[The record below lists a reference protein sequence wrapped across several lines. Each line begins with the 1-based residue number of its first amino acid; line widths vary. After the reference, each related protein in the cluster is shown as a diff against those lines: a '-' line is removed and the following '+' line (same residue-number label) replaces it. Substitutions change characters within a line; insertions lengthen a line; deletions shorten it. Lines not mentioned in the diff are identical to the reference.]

1 MSIHV
6 AIHHKTTYT
15 FDRPVRLSPHVVRL
29 RPAPHCRTPILSYSL
44 KVEPTDHFVNWQQDP
59 FGNYLARFV
68 FPEPTCE
75 LNVKVDVVADM
86 TIINPFDFFIDDE
99 AKCYPFAYDQ
109 GLEQDLSPYLAASDG
124 LPLLDKWMMGLPVLP
139 LEGLAIV
146 DFLVQINAKLCSDIA
161 YSIRME
167 PGVQSPDETLRQQL
181 GSCRDTAWLLVQVL
195 RRKGLAARFVSGYLV
210 QLAADVAAVDGP
222 SGPSADFT
230 DLHAWAEVFVPGA
243 GWIGL
248 DPTSGLLAGE
258 GHIPLAATPE
268 PSSAAAITGMLE
280 PCETTMSFANVVT
293 RIREDPRV
301 TLPYSAAQW
310 SAIDALGKSVDDVL
324 NANDVRLTMGGEPTF
339 VSAKDM
345 EAPEWT
351 VAADGP
357 AKRKAGADMAARLAK
372 RFAAGGFVHYGQG
385 KWYPGE
391 PLPRWQIS
399 LFWRTDGK
407 PLWRNPALFVVDPSE
422 PGSAD
427 LRGMRALGIALANR
441 LGVPGE
447 CVVEAFEDPLY
458 QLWTEATM
466 PLGTPS
472 KTLLASADAAAGA
485 AMRAAFIDQLDAG
498 RGDPIAMV
506 IPLHRPP
513 GVTNL
518 WGTSRWKLRRGE
530 LYLLPGD
537 SPSGLRLPLDALT
550 WYAPP
555 SEPDASPFDDHP
567 PLESSEA
574 EFESDEAGG
583 PRFGVVADPAVVDEP
598 DLCAKGNDLAITR
611 TVARLDVVA
620 SAPRVGEAGEGVV
633 RVEGVEG
640 VEGQVSVEDGEKV
653 EIAPANRGE
662 QSPAMVVAVSECPPT
677 ALSVELRNGHLFVF
691 FPPFAQLADVVDL
704 LAVIEDAAEQCGVT
718 VVLEGYSPPRDPR
731 LQTLVV
737 APDPGVLEINVHPAG
752 SWNDLVEITTTV
764 HEFARLALLGTE
776 TFQLDGRHSG
786 TGGGNH
792 ITIGAAEAKDS
803 PMLRRPD
810 LLQSMITF
818 WQHHPSLSYLFS
830 GRFIGPTSQAP
841 RVDEGRAETLYELE
855 IAFAEL
861 ERLCNTRQTSTV
873 TGQIGDSANR
883 IDPTAADSTATDP
896 KVIAPFEVDPIELDP
911 IALDPVQVHA
921 GVLSGG
927 REAPRSNPPP
937 WLVDRLLRHLLTDI
951 TGNTHRAEFCV
962 DKLFSP
968 DSERGRLGLL
978 ELRGFEMPPHPQ
990 MALVQAL
997 LVRSLVA
1004 RMWINPYQS
1013 PLVRWGTDLHDR
1025 FLLPHF
1031 CAADIADVIA
1041 DLQDHGI
1048 AFDQSWM
1055 APFLEFR
1062 FPRLGSV
1069 DIGDVHLEL
1078 RAAIEPWHVL
1088 GEEVS
1093 ATSTARYVDS
1103 SVERLQVKTIGLT
1116 EGRHV
1121 VTCNGVVVPLR
1132 PTETVGVHVG
1142 GVRYRAWQP
1151 PSALH
1156 PTIGV
1161 HSPLTFDLIDL
1172 WSGRS
1177 VGGCTYHVSHPGG
1190 VAYETFPVNANSAEA
1205 RRRSRFDTL
1214 SHTPGPLDADTLAY
1228 LTANAPGGSTGS
1240 GSGAGRG
1247 SSADQ
1252 RGRSRV
1258 EMGRMFSSAAVQEY
1272 PRTLDLRRTGR

>member
-68 FPEPTCE
+68 FPEPTSE
-75 LNVKVDVVADM
+75 LDVMVDVVADM

-99 AKCYPFAYDQ
+99 AKSYPFAYDR
-109 GLEQDLSPYLAASDG
+109 GLAQDLSPYLAASDG
-124 LPLLDKWMMGLPVLP
+124 LPLLDKWMTSLPSLPV
-139 LEGLAIV
+139 EGLAIV

-210 QLAADVAAVDGP
+210 QLAADIAAVDGP
-222 SGPSADFT
+222 SGPTADFT

-248 DPTSGLLAGE
+248 DPTSGLFAGE

-268 PSSAAAITGMLE
+268 PFSAAAITGMLE
-280 PCETTMSFANVVT
+280 PCETTMSFANVVM

-301 TLPYSAAQW
+301 TLPYSEAQW
-310 SAIDALGKSVDDVL
+310 RAIDALGQSVDEVL

-357 AKRKAGADMAARLAK
+357 AKRKAGADMAARLAE
-372 RFAAGGFVHYGQG
+372 RFANGGFVHYGQG

-399 LFWRTDGK
+399 LFWRTDGQ

-427 LRGMRALGIALANR
+427 LRAMRALSVALANR
-441 LGVPGE
+441 LGVPRD

-458 QLWTEATM
+458 ELWTEARM

-472 KTLLASADAAAGA
+472 KTLLASADAAAGT
-485 AMRAAFIDQLDAG
+485 AMRAAFIDQLDAR
-498 RGDPIAMV
+498 RGDPVAMV

-513 GVTNL
+513 GTVER
-518 WGTSRWKLRRGE
+518 WGTCRWTLRRGQ

-555 SEPDASPFDDHP
+555 TEPDASPFDEHP
-567 PLESSEA
+567 PLSSPHKVSSVDGNDPGLSPA
-574 EFESDEAGG
+574 VSPVDGVG
-583 PRFGVVADPAVVDEP
+583 DPTGVVE
-598 DLCAKGNDLAITR
+598 
-611 TVARLDVVA
+611 VA
-620 SAPRVGEAGEGVV
+620 
-633 RVEGVEG
+633 EGVEG
-640 VEGQVSVEDGEKV
+640 VEDTGAAEHREFVQEGS
-653 EIAPANRGE
+653 APVRE
-662 QSPAMVVAVSECPPT
+662 PSPATVVAVSECPPT

-691 FPPFAQLADVVDL
+691 LPPFAQLADVVEL
-704 LAVIEDAAEQCGVT
+704 LTVIEDAADQCGVC

-792 ITIGAAEAKDS
+792 ITIGAAQAKDS
-803 PMLRRPD
+803 PLLRRPD

-861 ERLCNTRQTSTV
+861 ERLCDARPVQSPTDQQGSRV
-873 TGQIGDSANR
+873 NR
-883 IDPTAADSTATDP
+883 IGSALSDPS
-896 KVIAPFEVDPIELDP
+896 EG
-911 IALDPVQVHA
+911 DPVQGDPVQPDAVHTDTVHPDTAQTRTVQREDA
-921 GVLSGG
+921 GETGQGETAEEEAAG
-927 REAPRSNPPP
+927 RKVATSNPPP

-1004 RMWINPYQS
+1004 RMWTNPYRH

-1031 CAADIADVIA
+1031 CAADISEVIA
-1041 DLQDHGI
+1041 DLQDHGF

-1069 DIGDVHLEL
+1069 NIGDVHLEL

-1093 ATSTARYVDS
+1093 AQSTARYVDS

-1132 PTETVGVHVG
+1132 PTETIGVHIA

-1228 LTANAPGGSTGS
+1228 LSANSPGASGS
-1240 GSGAGRG
+1240 GSGVGGG

-1252 RGRSRV
+1252 QGRVS
-1258 EMGRMFSSAAVQEY
+1258 GSPKQKFSSTAVQEY
-1272 PRTLDLRRTGR
+1272 PRTLDLRRTSR

>member
-29 RPAPHCRTPILSYSL
+29 RPAPHCRTPIISYSL

-210 QLAADVAAVDGP
+210 QLAADIAAVDGP
-222 SGPSADFT
+222 SGPSVDFT

-248 DPTSGLLAGE
+248 DPTSGLFAGE

-339 VSAKDM
+339 VSAKNM

-372 RFAAGGFVHYGQG
+372 RFATGGFVHYGQG

-399 LFWRTDGK
+399 LFWRTDGQ
-407 PLWRNPALFVVDPSE
+407 PLWRNPALFVVDPAE

-485 AMRAAFIDQLDAG
+485 AKRAAFIDQLDAG
-498 RGDPIAMV
+498 RGDPVAAV

-513 GVTNL
+513 GIVNR
-518 WGTSRWKLRRGE
+518 WGTCRWSLRRGE

-555 SEPDASPFDDHP
+555 SELDASPFDEHHP
-567 PLESSEA
+567 LTSPT
-574 EFESDEAGG
+574 G
-583 PRFGVVADPAVVDEP
+583 
-598 DLCAKGNDLAITR
+598 DLI
-611 TVARLDVVA
+611 
-620 SAPRVGEAGEGVV
+620 
-633 RVEGVEG
+633 
-640 VEGQVSVEDGEKV
+640 
-653 EIAPANRGE
+653 
-662 QSPAMVVAVSECPPT
+662 SPAIVVAVSECPPT

-691 FPPFAQLADVVDL
+691 LPPFAQLTDVVEL
-704 LAVIEDAAEQCGVT
+704 LTVIEDAAEQCGVT

-803 PMLRRPD
+803 PLLRRPD

-841 RVDEGRAETLYELE
+841 RVDEGRGETLYELE

-861 ERLCNTRQTSTV
+861 ERLCDARPTSAATDQQ
-873 TGQIGDSANR
+873 GNNANR
-883 IDPTAADSTATDP
+883 VGSADNDP
-896 KVIAPFEVDPIELDP
+896 KANSQKANDPK
-911 IALDPVQVHA
+911 ANNPVQTDA
-921 GVLSGG
+921 GEISDSKG
-927 REAPRSNPPP
+927 AMTNNPSP

-1004 RMWINPYQS
+1004 RMWINPYRS

-1031 CAADIADVIA
+1031 CVADISDVIA
-1041 DLQDHGI
+1041 DLSDHGF

-1069 DIGDVHLEL
+1069 NIGDVHLEL

-1093 ATSTARYVDS
+1093 ANSTARYVDS
-1103 SVERLQVKTIGLT
+1103 SVERLQVKAIGLV

-1132 PTETVGVHVG
+1132 PTETKGVHVA

-1214 SHTPGPLDADTLAY
+1214 SHTPGPLDAETLAY
-1228 LTANAPGGSTGS
+1228 VTANVPGGLAGS
-1240 GSGAGRG
+1240 GLGASQG
-1247 SSADQ
+1247 SSEK
-1252 RGRSRV
+1252 GRSGGV
-1258 EMGRMFSSAAVQEY
+1258 AGSLFPAPVVQEY
-1272 PRTLDLRRTGR
+1272 PRTLDLRRTGRS